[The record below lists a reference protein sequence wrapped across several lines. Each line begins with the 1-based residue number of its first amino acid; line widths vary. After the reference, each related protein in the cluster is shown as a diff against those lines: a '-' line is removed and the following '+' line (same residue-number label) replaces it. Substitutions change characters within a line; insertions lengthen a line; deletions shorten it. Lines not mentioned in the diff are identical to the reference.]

1 MKPSKARRQVAS
13 GAARRPV
20 HLTVVRSRG
29 PRLALTLV
37 FLGTV
42 LACART
48 PAPEE
53 PASTAPRTGD
63 VASPEALAATSR
75 TPAPTP
81 TPAPYVHFV
90 EGGDTLDY
98 IAARYD
104 CTTDDIILVNSLEDP
119 NALHVGQRLAL
130 PSLDLPLG
138 PSTPLLPDSKFVYG
152 PPDLGFDVESFCH
165 TRPGYLNS
173 YEELVG
179 ENMLTGPQIVQLM
192 ARRYSVSPRLLLAMI
207 EFQSGWVDNPNPG
220 GWAMEHPLGATEEGQ
235 MTLLFQLAWAADQMN
250 KGYYDWKGRGRQI
263 IDLLEGELAQY
274 DPGIN
279 AGTAA
284 VQSFLAYNA
293 TWEEWQT
300 ICGDGPDSFLATHR
314 GLFGDPFES
323 DTGPSLPSDLT
334 QPNLRLPWESG
345 LTWYLTGGPH
355 GAWNEGSAWAALDFI
370 TSEELGCQVSAQ
382 WAVAAAAGVVVRT
395 DEGVVV
401 IDLDGDGHE
410 ETGWDLFYMHVA
422 AEDRVSAGTRV
433 DQGQRIGHPS
443 CEGGYSTATHLHFAR
458 KYDGE
463 WIPADGPCPL
473 VLSGWTAHGTES
485 YEGTMTKGDLVRT
498 ACECREDEI
507 NGLTAE

>member
-1 MKPSKARRQVAS
+1 MQRNHI
-13 GAARRPV
+13 AARPAPKPARPSIV
-20 HLTVVRSRG
+20 HSLPLRLS
-29 PRLALTLV
+29 LALLV
-37 FLGTV
+37 LATV

-53 PASTAPRTGD
+53 PAASASGTSGP
-63 VASPEALAATSR
+63 ASPEPLLATSR

-90 EGGDTLDY
+90 QAGETLDY

-104 CTTDDIILVNSLEDP
+104 CSTDDIILVNSVEDP

-152 PPDLGFDVESFCH
+152 PSDLPFDVEAFCG

-173 YEELVG
+173 YEELVD
-179 ENMLTGPQIVQLM
+179 EEILTGPQIVQLL
-192 ARRYSVSPRLLLAMI
+192 ARRYSVSPRLLLAMM
-207 EFQSGWVDNPNPG
+207 EFQSGWLDNPNPG
-220 GWAMEHPLGATEEGQ
+220 GWALEHPLGATQEGQ

-263 IDLLEGELAQY
+263 IDLLEGERAQY

-284 VQSFLAYNA
+284 LQFFLAYNA
-293 TWEEWQT
+293 TREEWQT
-300 ICGDGPDSFLATHR
+300 ICGDGPDSFLATYR
-314 GLFGDPFES
+314 GLFGDPFEGNP
-323 DTGPSLPSDLT
+323 GPSVPTDLT
-334 QPNLRLPWESG
+334 QPDLRLPWESG
-345 LTWYLTGGPH
+345 PTWYLTGGPH
-355 GAWNEGSAWAALDFI
+355 GAWNEGSGWAALDFI
-370 TSEELGCQVSAQ
+370 TPEELGCQMSAQ
-382 WAVAAAAGVVVRT
+382 WTVAAAAGLVVRS

-410 ETGWDLFYMHVA
+410 ETGWNLFYMHVA
-422 AEDRVSAGTRV
+422 VEERVPAGTRV

-463 WIPADGPCPL
+463 WLPADGSCPL
-473 VLSGWTAHGTES
+473 VLSGWTAHGSES
-485 YEGTMTKGDLVRT
+485 YEGTMTKGHLERT